1 MSAQTLVRVRMQ
13 SAYQHSEFA
22 LQVSNLN
29 LVLDKHQILQN
40 ISFDVTEGQF
50 IGLLGPNGCGKTTTI
65 GMILGL
71 LKPSKGEV
79 LINGKNIETNKI
91 SLLHK
96 MNFISPYIE
105 LPKKLKVKQNLIVY
119 GKLYNVDDLENRI
132 DYLSD
137 KLRLSDLLDKITGEL
152 SSGQKNRVSL
162 AKALINDPTVLLL
175 DEPTASLDPETG
187 DFVRTFLENYKKE
200 KKISVLLASH
210 NMDEVKRL
218 CSSVLMMK
226 DGIIVDR
233 GTPKDLILKHGRKN
247 LEEVFLEIARNK
259 R

>member
-1 MSAQTLVRVRMQ
+1 MKSSIEVI
-13 SAYQHSEFA
+13 
-22 LQVSNLN
+22 NLSKIYKSKKA
-29 LVLDKHQILQN
+29 VKN
-40 ISFDVTEGQF
+40 ISFKINEDEI

-71 LKPSKGEV
+71 LKPTEGKV
-79 LINGKNIETNKI
+79 LINGKEIEKDKI
-91 SLLHK
+91 SILRC

-119 GKLYNVDDLENRI
+119 GKLYNVKNLENQI
-132 DYLSD
+132 EYLSN
-137 KLRLSDLLDKITGEL
+137 KLRLNDLLEKITGEL

-162 AKALINDPTVLLL
+162 AKALINDPSVLLL
-175 DEPTASLDPETG
+175 DKPTASLDPETG
-187 DFVRTFLENYKKE
+187 DFIRTFIEEYKKE

-226 DGIIVDR
+226 EGDIVDK
-233 GTPKDLILKHGRKN
+233 GTPNELIKKHGRKN
-247 LEEVFLEIARNK
+247 LEEVFLKIVRSKNEYN
-259 R
+259 